1 MVSKGISQKVVLVQV
16 QGGNKGNSKISGV
29 LWNEAGPLEGVLE
42 VLQELRKL
50 VRNALHYQTMNCDV
64 FCALAKV

>member
-1 MVSKGISQKVVLVQV
+1 MRYY
-16 QGGNKGNSKISGV
+16 KITGV

-50 VRNALHYQTMNCDV
+50 VRNILHRQTMNCDV
-64 FCALAKV
+64 FIYIYIY